1 MRTLPIASFF
11 VLLVGAVCS
20 PPSAHLAAY
29 RIGEPHPAAHDL
41 PSPHNELMAQGGAP
55 SFVVAYHGIEN
66 AYSPAEKPSADNQG
80 GGIKEVV
87 PKKFAARYREWKD
100 EFLSTETGRKQWAM
114 YEQDAKFT
122 LTITVTPDRAQGAGT
137 GKYAWDESGKLIA
150 ATITLGSRINEGYP
164 NPVYYPVMNSLTPS
178 ASSEVVD
185 GDVLAATK
193 MAHEF
198 GHLTRTAG
206 ADTTAYQ
213 LQCQLMPVYN
223 KILLSNGRN
232 TDDPRLLAL
241 AQQMGGTPVEIW
253 EDREYWGETNAML
266 YLRDRFP
273 EDGLRCTLFHRIKR
287 SVDLYAKGYAERFL
301 EVARSAPA
309 SNRCRWQ

>member
-1 MRTLPIASFF
+1 MRTPLIASFV
-11 VLLVGAVCS
+11 VLSIGAVCL
-20 PPSAHLAAY
+20 PPSGYVAIH
-29 RIGEPHPAAHDL
+29 REEGPHRAGSESPATNAV
-41 PSPHNELMAQGGAP
+41 PA
-55 SFVVAYHGIEN
+55 FVAAYHGVES
-66 AYSPAEKPSADNQG
+66 APAVIPPAGER
-80 GGIKEVV
+80 GGIKEEV
-87 PKKFAARYREWKD
+87 PKKYAARYREWKE
-100 EFLSTETGRKQWAM
+100 EFLSTETGRAQWAA
-114 YEQDAKFT
+114 YESNPAFT
-122 LTITVTPDRAQGAGT
+122 LTISVTSDRAQGAGT
-137 GKYAWDESGKLIA
+137 GNYEWDDAGKLVA

-178 ASSEVVD
+178 ASSEFID

-198 GHLTRTAG
+198 GHLTRTAST
-206 ADTTAYQ
+206 DTTTYR

-241 AQQMGGTPVEIW
+241 ARQMGGTPVEIW
-253 EDREYWGETNAML
+253 EDREYWGETNAMI

-287 SVDLYAKGYAERFL
+287 SVDLYAKDYAERFL

-309 SNRCRWQ
+309 TNRCRWQ